1 MANPIPPTPSSVK
14 IGVLM
19 DPIESIAPYK
29 DTSFSMLLAAQR
41 RGWDVFY
48 LNAQDVFIDSGQ
60 VRFNIR
66 PITVRDNDNDW
77 FTLGEASVVSA
88 NALDVILIRLD
99 PPFDQEYMYAC
110 HALALAEKQGCWPV
124 NNPQALCNH
133 NEKIFISEFPKL
145 CAPTLMTRD
154 VDKVKDFIAEHKDT
168 ILKPL
173 DGMGGASIFRV
184 QAGDKN
190 APVIMETLSQNGKNS
205 IVAQGYLPAIKD
217 GDKRILIIN
226 GKPVDYALARI
237 PTDTDNRGNLAAG
250 GTGEGR
256 PLTERDREIAQTV
269 GAVLKERGIL
279 FAGIDVIGDCLTE
292 INITSPTGVRELD
305 KQFNLDISGE
315 FMDVIQSH
323 LKTH

>member
-1 MANPIPPTPSSVK
+1 MANNSNNSHRNIK

-19 DPIESIAPYK
+19 DPIESITPYK
-29 DTSFSMLLAAQR
+29 DTSFAMLLCAQQL
-41 RGWDVFY
+41 GWEVYY

-60 VRFNIR
+60 VLFNIH
-66 PITVRDNDNDW
+66 PITVRDAHEDW
-77 FTLGEASVVSA
+77 FTLGEASVVKA
-88 NALDVILIRLD
+88 NALDVMLIRLD
-99 PPFDQEYMYAC
+99 PPFDQEYMYVC
-110 HALALAEKQGCWPV
+110 HALALAEQQGCWPV

-133 NEKIFISEFPKL
+133 NEKIFISEFPQL
-145 CAPTLMTRD
+145 CAPTLITRD
-154 VDKVKDFIAEHKDT
+154 VARVKAFIREHKDT

-184 QAGDKN
+184 QEGDKN

-217 GDKRILIIN
+217 GDKRILIVD
-226 GKPVDYALARI
+226 GTPVDYALARI

-250 GTGEGR
+250 GTGVGR
-256 PLTERDREIAQTV
+256 PLTERDRDIAQTV

-305 KQFNLDISGE
+305 KQFDLDIAGQL
-315 FMDVIQSH
+315 MNAI
-323 LKTH
+323 KTRLTH